1 MEIIGV
7 APAFAFN
14 SMKDRP
20 QLLWLPFETQREE
33 ATVVLRTKASPITL
47 LPSIREIIRQID
59 PNLPLADPFT
69 MEELVARNL
78 QRERMFATLC
88 GSFGILALL
97 LSVIGLY
104 GVMSYN
110 ASRRRN
116 EIGVRLALGAVPRNV
131 TWMVLKEAIGL
142 TSLGLILGAPA
153 IYYGSQLLEKELF
166 ELKPLNPILIGIS
179 LLLLASSATIAAWLP
194 ARRAAALDP
203 STALRNE

>member
-1 MEIIGV
+1 M
-7 APAFAFN
+7 
-14 SMKDRP
+14 R
-20 QLLWLPFETQREE
+20 QL
-33 ATVVLRTKASPITL
+33 
-47 LPSIREIIRQID
+47 D

-116 EIGVRLALGAVPRNV
+116 EIGVRLALGA
-131 TWMVLKEAIGL
+131 
-142 TSLGLILGAPA
+142 PA
-153 IYYGSQLLEKELF
+153 IYYGSQFLEKELF

-194 ARRAAALDP
+194 ARRAASLDP
-203 STALRNE
+203 ATALRQE